1 MRSAAAGHRLY
12 DSVRGVTKY
21 LVPQGTDSEGTQS
34 AGLTSFNSDGFTVGS
49 NFDHNNNNATFVA
62 WCWKAGGTASSNSNG
77 SVTSSVSANAAY
89 GFSVVTFNSGSSD
102 GNFTVGHGLNSAPR
116 LIIMKSRSRSGGP
129 WWTFHASVCTTVAK
143 TFFLSSNGALSDNIA
158 QGGGNVWGSS
168 LPTNSVFGFSV
179 GAGTAHTQSETVVA
193 YCFTDVPGYQRL
205 GSYTGNGSSTG
216 PVVVTGFKPR
226 FLMIKGD
233 NTSGWVM
240 YDSERDSVNPNNY
253 RLQANS
259 SGAESTGDANTNI
272 DFLDNGFQLKNSDSD
287 SNGSGV
293 TYVYLAIGDDEIG
306 SEEDCLVDV
315 PNAVTADA
323 DATDT
328 TGGYQRGNYATLN
341 PLYNTSSGAT
351 LSDGNLKFVTA
362 GSNGN
367 SAMSATIAVSSG
379 KWFWE
384 ITPTSIGSGV
394 AIGIAYASE
403 QTTDYPGYPATSW
416 SYRSSGTKI
425 NNASS
430 SSYGVSYT
438 TGDVIGVALNLD
450 AGTLEFYKNGV
461 AQGTAFTSLSGEFV
475 PKIGDLGSASTMVA
489 NFGQMRFKYPIPS
502 GYAALNT
509 TALPAATIPDGSAYF
524 DTKLWTG
531 NGGSKRI
538 GGSTTAASSG
548 VTATGTGGVS
558 GISTTYPITGA
569 FDGGTSTYLATNEAN
584 ISSTAAVLTV
594 TFPSGNQ
601 PSYSSSVV
609 LEVWAGTA
617 DTVKVAI
624 NGGSYQTVSASSNA
638 WQSHTVASGSGTITE
653 IKVSRQK
660 GNTNDGAAEI
670 RAIIVDGAQL
680 LDGNADNLSFQPDWV
695 WIKSRSSSSYG
706 HMLFDAV
713 RGATNSLFSQSAGAE
728 GTPNAY
734 GKLDA
739 FNSDGFTVAPG
750 SSDSSNVNTNNA
762 TYVAWNWNAGT
773 STVSNTDGSITS
785 TVRASAASGFSIVT
799 WTGNQTNGSVGHGL
813 SAAPKLLLVKDT
825 DVAYNWY
832 AFTTATGSNFIIE
845 GLNTTST
852 GGSYSSFTANNST
865 VQINNVASL
874 NTTGSTMLMYCF
886 APVSGFSAIGS
897 YTGNA
902 SNDGP
907 FVFTGFR
914 VKWLMVKG
922 LDYASNWNIVDATRN
937 EFNETDKILR
947 ANLSNAEVDG
957 SAQGNF
963 AMGFDF
969 LSNGFKVRRS
979 GVDVNKSGGT
989 LIWMAFA
996 ENPFQANGGLAR

>member
-1 MRSAAAGHRLY
+1 EVDGTILIDGTGPGLKFQPDLVWIKMRSAAAGHRLY

-524 DTKLWTG
+524 DTKL
-531 NGGSKRI
+531 
-538 GGSTTAASSG
+538 
-548 VTATGTGGVS
+548 
-558 GISTTYPITGA
+558 
-569 FDGGTSTYLATNEAN
+569 
-584 ISSTAAVLTV
+584 
-594 TFPSGNQ
+594 
-601 PSYSSSVV
+601 
-609 LEVWAGTA
+609 
-617 DTVKVAI
+617 
-624 NGGSYQTVSASSNA
+624 
-638 WQSHTVASGSGTITE
+638 
-653 IKVSRQK
+653 
-660 GNTNDGAAEI
+660 
-670 RAIIVDGAQL
+670 
-680 LDGNADNLSFQPDWV
+680 
-695 WIKSRSSSSYG
+695 
-706 HMLFDAV
+706 
-713 RGATNSLFSQSAGAE
+713 
-728 GTPNAY
+728 
-734 GKLDA
+734 
-739 FNSDGFTVAPG
+739 
-750 SSDSSNVNTNNA
+750 
-762 TYVAWNWNAGT
+762 
-773 STVSNTDGSITS
+773 
-785 TVRASAASGFSIVT
+785 
-799 WTGNQTNGSVGHGL
+799 
-813 SAAPKLLLVKDT
+813 
-825 DVAYNWY
+825 
-832 AFTTATGSNFIIE
+832 
-845 GLNTTST
+845 
-852 GGSYSSFTANNST
+852 
-865 VQINNVASL
+865 
-874 NTTGSTMLMYCF
+874 
-886 APVSGFSAIGS
+886 
-897 YTGNA
+897 
-902 SNDGP
+902 
-907 FVFTGFR
+907 
-914 VKWLMVKG
+914 
-922 LDYASNWNIVDATRN
+922 
-937 EFNETDKILR
+937 
-947 ANLSNAEVDG
+947 
-957 SAQGNF
+957 
-963 AMGFDF
+963 
-969 LSNGFKVRRS
+969 
-979 GVDVNKSGGT
+979 
-989 LIWMAFA
+989 
-996 ENPFQANGGLAR
+996 